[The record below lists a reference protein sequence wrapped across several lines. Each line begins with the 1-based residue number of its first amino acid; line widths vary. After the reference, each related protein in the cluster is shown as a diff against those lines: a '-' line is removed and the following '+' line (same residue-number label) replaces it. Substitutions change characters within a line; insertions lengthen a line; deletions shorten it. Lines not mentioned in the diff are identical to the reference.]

1 MAYVHSPSPGR
12 IQLSED
18 YDIDALKRG
27 LESINTNI
35 SNIKMALV
43 SEEKKKAQ
51 YERLI
56 MEAEVKSR
64 S

>member
-1 MAYVHSPSPGR
+1 MA
-12 IQLSED
+12 ED

-35 SNIKMALV
+35 ANIKTALTA
-43 SEEKKKAQ
+43 EEQKKAQ